1 MNITY
6 NGLNNPSGII
16 TFSDVPNILKITED
30 DSGIKTTVTLTVNST
45 LYGATTTDGQWKISF
60 VGDTIS
66 NVVDPAGAINKLF
79 VVMQTPS
86 DTAYSIA
93 RALRNC
99 PTVSANYVVMADGN
113 RVIITSKITGKI
125 IHGRWSSLFQTNIPW
140 EHFTWAYQDGLTNA
154 QLYQSKI
161 DVDIY
166 SDGVYITTL
175 EKNYYNGECAFNL
188 SPVLTTFSK
197 IGSAVPYSFEVRSVG
212 GLDREGVIS
221 LLGTIS
227 GNYASVGYMVNQ
239 GAKYLDNTILNIA
252 QNMSRGESREF
263 YNNMLLYIYEPV
275 LPLSFYRGSNGGGNI
290 TIYYKDSAFN
300 TFNTQTVTWSS
311 AGSSNLLIDL
321 NIQLQQSMLNQA
333 FYIDV
338 VIGGNTIRYNVIRPV
353 TMTEYSQR
361 IYWRNSYGG
370 VSFFDFT
377 GQRSEA
383 REFELSTYQKSI
395 YDYYDDPRNELE
407 KIYDNDVKYSVTLKS
422 HLFENDGK
430 YIFNDI
436 IQSSDV
442 WTVINGETYSIILDS
457 VSVDEVNQNDIYE
470 ATVKYHYS
478 MEPSII

>member
-239 GAKYLDNTILNIA
+239 GATSHRTCHVVRAGNSITTCCCTS
-252 QNMSRGESREF
+252 MSHYCRF
-263 YNNMLLYIYEPV
+263 H
-275 LPLSFYRGSNGGGNI
+275 
-290 TIYYKDSAFN
+290 
-300 TFNTQTVTWSS
+300 
-311 AGSSNLLIDL
+311 
-321 NIQLQQSMLNQA
+321 
-333 FYIDV
+333 
-338 VIGGNTIRYNVIRPV
+338 
-353 TMTEYSQR
+353 
-361 IYWRNSYGG
+361 
-370 VSFFDFT
+370 
-377 GQRSEA
+377 
-383 REFELSTYQKSI
+383 ST
-395 YDYYDDPRNELE
+395 
-407 KIYDNDVKYSVTLKS
+407 
-422 HLFENDGK
+422 
-430 YIFNDI
+430 
-436 IQSSDV
+436 
-442 WTVINGETYSIILDS
+442 GETTLEAISRYITRTVHSIHS
-457 VSVDEVNQNDIYE
+457 THRQ
-470 ATVKYHYS
+470 
-478 MEPSII
+478 